1 MLKLNKYMIK
11 KYFDKFEKKFS
22 HIEEIDSK
30 FYENFGVTSFCSLAK
45 TKDSKGNPCVVDD

>member
-1 MLKLNKYMIK
+1 MIK